1 VSKKITI
8 YPVTR
13 IEGHAKVTVII
24 DGGEVQDARFQVL
37 EFRAFEHF
45 LKGRPVEEAP
55 IIVTRICGL
64 CSVSHHLASVKA
76 VDKIFDLEI
85 PPQAEK
91 LRIILHLAG
100 LIHSHVLH
108 FFLLYLP
115 DLALTSLPPN
125 KRGFTELVKH
135 YPDLIK
141 LVINIRGFARR
152 ILETLGGSSIHPSA
166 AIPGG
171 FAKPLSSEDRIKL
184 LDKCKEATK
193 LFSKVL
199 SLIDNFID
207 KSLSQDVGIKSN
219 FVSMYHQNDLAL
231 YDSPKIRAISSNGD
245 LIDEFSASEYLDHIN
260 EYVVPWSY
268 AKAPFLIKL
277 GYPNGLYRVG
287 PLARLN
293 IVNKIDSD
301 WAEELREK
309 YGLKSSK
316 PRNST
321 RYYNVARLVE
331 LAYCFDKICRLLED
345 KELEKTLRREKKI
358 KVEHN
363 DGVGVVEAPRGTLIH
378 HYFVND
384 EGLVV
389 KANMIV
395 ATVQNTPIISEDIKS
410 IVTKFIKANSLD
422 EGKLISE
429 ISTLIRDYDPCLSCS
444 VHSLSIPLVIE
455 FISTDGS
462 LIARIPNES
471 NK

>member
-1 VSKKITI
+1 MSKKITI

-171 FAKPLSSEDRIKL
+171 FAKPLSSEDRIK
-184 LDKCKEATK
+184 K
-193 LFSKVL
+193 
-199 SLIDNFID
+199 
-207 KSLSQDVGIKSN
+207 
-219 FVSMYHQNDLAL
+219 
-231 YDSPKIRAISSNGD
+231 
-245 LIDEFSASEYLDHIN
+245 
-260 EYVVPWSY
+260 
-268 AKAPFLIKL
+268 
-277 GYPNGLYRVG
+277 YR
-287 PLARLN
+287 RMH
-293 IVNKIDSD
+293 
-301 WAEELREK
+301 R
-309 YGLKSSK
+309 
-316 PRNST
+316 
-321 RYYNVARLVE
+321 
-331 LAYCFDKICRLLED
+331 
-345 KELEKTLRREKKI
+345 
-358 KVEHN
+358 
-363 DGVGVVEAPRGTLIH
+363 
-378 HYFVND
+378 
-384 EGLVV
+384 
-389 KANMIV
+389 
-395 ATVQNTPIISEDIKS
+395 
-410 IVTKFIKANSLD
+410 
-422 EGKLISE
+422 
-429 ISTLIRDYDPCLSCS
+429 
-444 VHSLSIPLVIE
+444 
-455 FISTDGS
+455 
-462 LIARIPNES
+462 
-471 NK
+471 